1 MPLGMTLNSNG
12 LSLLL
17 ALAIVT
23 VAQAYQIQLSWGDLL
38 QVVLLSSLA
47 CLGTIVVPGGG
58 LVTLATVLP
67 MLGLPNE
74 SIALLAG
81 IDWFSGMFRTLL
93 NVDPDV
99 TVALI
104 VAHDEGEL
112 DHAVFNGEKASVKLA
127 EKITDGV

>member
-1 MPLGMTLNSNG
+1 M
-12 LSLLL
+12 
-17 ALAIVT
+17 
-23 VAQAYQIQLSWGDLL
+23 
-38 QVVLLSSLA
+38 VLLSSLA

-112 DHAVFNGEKASVKLA
+112 DHAVFNGEKPRSN
-127 EKITDGV
+127 